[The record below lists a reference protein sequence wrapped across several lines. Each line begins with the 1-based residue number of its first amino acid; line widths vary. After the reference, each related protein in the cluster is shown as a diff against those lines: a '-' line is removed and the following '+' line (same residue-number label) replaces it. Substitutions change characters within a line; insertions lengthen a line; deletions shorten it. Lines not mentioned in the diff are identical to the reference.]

1 MNYLLLCRQD
11 GDAIKFPLI
20 KNPESLLSVI
30 KEVTGLSYKDFSLV
44 KIVIDKKSEP
54 YKYVTYKRAFEENIN
69 NKVHISDM
77 IRIVKLKELKQLEI
91 LRNSIVSGRNTN
103 YNFNR
108 YYWMNGSKKIEDF
121 VFFTSEIVV
130 KNNGKKKLRFFCKPK
145 EGKKEMFRDLKNIL
159 TDCVKLEPEML
170 GVGRGLIE
178 SKEYFNDFNSMV
190 KIDFKDFF
198 NQVSYT
204 KFIKGLRSECDNFLS
219 EKIIKT
225 IATAVCP
232 YSYEKR
238 QRATYQGLPTST
250 IASYIALK
258 PLFIAIKKELKK
270 YEIEP
275 VIYIDDLCFKA
286 RDKEEAF
293 KLKKIILDIIKE
305 YKFLVNK
312 EKCRVLYGNKCF
324 FLGINMKTK
333 SIPKSYID
341 LVKASLNNFYH
352 GTDDFKSSVKLS
364 IKGKLEY
371 IKYINEEQFK
381 KLKEHPKYRIFI
393 SNLYDD

>member
-1 MNYLLLCRQD
+1 MNYLLLYRED
-11 GDAIKFPLI
+11 GETIKFPLI
-20 KNPESLLSVI
+20 KKPEFLLSVI
-30 KEVTGLSYKDFSLV
+30 KEVTGLSYEDFSMI
-44 KIVIDKKSEP
+44 KIVINKKFES
-54 YKYVTYKRAFEENIN
+54 YKYITYKKAFQENLE
-69 NKVHISDM
+69 NKIHISDM
-77 IRIVKLKELKQLEI
+77 MGIVKLQEFRQLEI
-91 LRNSIVSGRNTN
+91 LRNSIINSGYTDYNSKRYSKLNKRN
-103 YNFNR
+103 
-108 YYWMNGSKKIEDF
+108 KIEDF
-121 VFFTSEIVV
+121 VFFTSEIVT

-145 EGKKEMFRDLKNIL
+145 KNEKEMFRDLKTIL

-178 SKEYFNDFNSMV
+178 SKEYFNNFNAMV

-198 NQVSYT
+198 NQVSYD
-204 KFIKGLRSECDNFLS
+204 KVIKGLKSECGGFMS

-232 YSYEKR
+232 YSYEKK

-270 YEIEP
+270 YNIDP

-286 RDKEEAF
+286 RNKEEAF
-293 KLKKIILDIIKE
+293 ILKKIILNIIKE
-305 YKFLVNK
+305 YKFIVNK
-312 EKCRVLYGNKCF
+312 EKCKVLYGNKCF

-333 SIPKSYID
+333 SIPKRYID
-341 LVKASLNNFYH
+341 IVKASLNNFYH
-352 GTDDFKSSVKLS
+352 GTDDFKSLVKFS

-371 IKYINEEQFK
+371 IKYINEEQFN
-381 KLKEHPKYRIFI
+381 KLNEHPKYKIFI
-393 SNLYDD
+393 SSLYDK